1 MKIYPS
7 VRPGK
12 PGASRAFTIIEVT
25 LCAALTVFVCA
36 AIMQC
41 YMIASRRSFYASCS
55 MAANA
60 QAMKKMEQVI
70 NATWK
75 YTAGGTNIFIP
86 ALTNADPENLEM
98 PVSGVTNLVNCTNF
112 TSVTQISTNPPYVM
126 IQVQCVWNYAGLG
139 LFTNTV
145 ATLRGPDL

>member
-1 MKIYPS
+1 M
-7 VRPGK
+7 PG
-12 PGASRAFTIIEVT
+12 GRRAFTILEVT

-36 AIMQC
+36 AIMKC
-41 YMIASRRSFYASCS
+41 YTIASRRSFYASCS

-60 QAMKKMEQVI
+60 QAMKKMEQVV

-75 YTAGGTNIFIP
+75 YTAGGTNIFNP
-86 ALTNADPENLEM
+86 ALTNADAENLEM

-112 TSVTQISTNPPYVM
+112 TTVTQISTVPPYVM
-126 IQVQCVWNYAGLG
+126 IRVNCVWSYSGLG
-139 LFTNTV
+139 QFTNTV